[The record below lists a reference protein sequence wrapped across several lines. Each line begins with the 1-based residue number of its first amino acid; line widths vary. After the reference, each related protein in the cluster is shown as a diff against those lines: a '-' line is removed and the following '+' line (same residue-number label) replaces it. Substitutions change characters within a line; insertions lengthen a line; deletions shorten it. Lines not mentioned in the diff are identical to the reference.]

1 MEVEDKGEGED
12 WEEMPGGDRE
22 REGRIYA
29 YCETGDWASLNTVG
43 LVFWDKI
50 FVEIFHCFLFSD
62 NFPP

>member
-1 MEVEDKGEGED
+1 MEVEDNGKGEGLGGD
-12 WEEMPGGDRE
+12 ARGDRE
-22 REGRIYA
+22 RERRIYA

>member
-1 MEVEDKGEGED
+1 
-12 WEEMPGGDRE
+12 MPGGDRE

-29 YCETGDWASLNTVG
+29 HCETGDWASLNTVG